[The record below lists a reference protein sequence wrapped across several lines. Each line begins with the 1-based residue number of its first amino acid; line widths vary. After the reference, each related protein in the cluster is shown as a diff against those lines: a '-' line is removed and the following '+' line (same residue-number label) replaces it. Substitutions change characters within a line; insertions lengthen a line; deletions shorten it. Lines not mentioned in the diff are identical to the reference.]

1 MILIFKWGMPD
12 NENEELWQIRRKF
25 GKWKTVTNIRIWY
38 GGWYRLTMQMS
49 TALLHPIYNAEK

>member
-25 GKWKTVTNIRIWY
+25 GKWKTVTNIKKF
-38 GGWYRLTMQMS
+38 GMEADTD
-49 TALLHPIYNAEK
+49 